1 MKELTKTLAFS
12 AVALALCGAAFVSSR
27 DRSVR
32 DEAFN
37 DQGQPFFPDFKDA
50 LACTDLDVVDFD
62 PSTASASRF
71 QVKFEDGKWI
81 IPSHYRYPADA
92 KDRLSKTAAA
102 IMDLTKDTVRSDRA
116 DDQEEMGVID
126 PLDTKT
132 TTLKGRGKRITL
144 KDSSEKILADFIIG
158 NEVKD
163 KTGQLYVRVPGQKR
177 TYGVK
182 VKAEPSTRFADWIE
196 TNLLKLE
203 ASHIRKIEFDNYKVN
218 LEQGYQPGE
227 VLDIERKDASAAWT
241 MAGLSADQELDSDK
255 LRTLTDA
262 LADLKIVGVRTKPA
276 GLTRDLKQNDKEGIK
291 LTVTSAASLQSKG
304 FYLTKD
310 KDKQLL
316 SNQGDVR
323 VYTDEGVV
331 YTLRFGEV
339 FFGTGDEL
347 TAGTSDEAEKKVSDK
362 TGSKDK
368 DKTKKAEGTTE
379 NRFVMVTV
387 AFDPTLI
394 PKPKSDD
401 DKEKEQP
408 AAKPGQP
415 LEVPANPFAP
425 DPNDPK
431 YLAEQK
437 AAKERAEREQK
448 DYEKKIAD
456 GKKRVDELTD
466 RFAAWY
472 YVTPGDSFRSIN
484 LDRTAL
490 VRPKKP
496 DSATPPGGG
505 MPSFPG
511 GSTPSFPNT
520 LPPIQP

>member
-1 MKELTKTLAFS
+1 
-12 AVALALCGAAFVSSR
+12 
-27 DRSVR
+27 
-32 DEAFN
+32 
-37 DQGQPFFPDFKDA
+37 
-50 LACTDLDVVDFD
+50 
-62 PSTASASRF
+62 
-71 QVKFEDGKWI
+71 
-81 IPSHYRYPADA
+81 
-92 KDRLSKTAAA
+92 
-102 IMDLTKDTVRSDRA
+102 
-116 DDQEEMGVID
+116 
-126 PLDTKT
+126 
-132 TTLKGRGKRITL
+132 
-144 KDSSEKILADFIIG
+144 
-158 NEVKD
+158 
-163 KTGQLYVRVPGQKR
+163 
-177 TYGVK
+177 
-182 VKAEPSTRFADWIE
+182 
-196 TNLLKLE
+196 
-203 ASHIRKIEFDNYKVN
+203 
-218 LEQGYQPGE
+218 
-227 VLDIERKDASAAWT
+227 

-291 LTVTSAASLQSKG
+291 LTATTVASLQSKG
-304 FYLTKD
+304 FYMTKD
-310 KDKQLL
+310 GQLL

-347 TAGTSDEAEKKVSDK
+347 TAGAPDDAEKKVSDK
-362 TGSKDK
+362 TGSKEK

-401 DKEKEQP
+401 DKKKEQP

-431 YLAEQK
+431 YLAERK
-437 AAKERAEREQK
+437 EAKERAEREQK

-456 GKKRVDELTD
+456 GKQRVAELTG

-484 LDRTAL
+484 LDRAAL
-490 VRPKKP
+490 VRPKKAE
-496 DSATPPGGG
+496 SANPPGGG
-505 MPSFPG
+505 TPSFPG
-511 GSTPSFPNT
+511 A